1 MAKSCKTCAV
11 NAKQDVR
18 HECCLKYWGDI
29 WVVVRNP
36 YLVDDLLEHPKRRAA
51 LVREMR
57 HRLNEIRKRR
67 DDNRQVD
74 VLVAAA
80 EKAVERFDSSFDETS
95 QKRHQIFGSLKQNYQ
110 AAQYYV

>member
-1 MAKSCKTCAV
+1 MLFEV
-11 NAKQDVR
+11 
-18 HECCLKYWGDI
+18 LGDI

-80 EKAVERFDSSFDETS
+80 EKSSRAF
-95 QKRHQIFGSLKQNYQ
+95 
-110 AAQYYV
+110 